1 MFDEFIMGLA
11 INLVL
16 ECIPAY
22 TNACVMA
29 RLELTELK
37 NRLIVSN
44 SQCNFYRRFS
54 IQYLLLKLAY
64 C

>member
-1 MFDEFIMGLA
+1 MNYYFQTKVHHGLSVFDEFIMGLA

-37 NRLIVSN
+37 NRLIV
-44 SQCNFYRRFS
+44 
-54 IQYLLLKLAY
+54 
-64 C
+64 